1 MVSKTV
7 IRPTCINANKPSNTC
22 SSIQMISFCLFGLF
36 TEPAATNINK
46 LLMVKRKRVGP
57 FSLCFVFDFLH
68 LHIILFQ
75 LL

>member
-7 IRPTCINANKPSNTC
+7 IRPTCINANKPSN

-36 TEPAATNINK
+36 TEPAATNK
-46 LLMVKRKRVGP
+46 LLVVKRKRVGP